1 MPVASSTDFW
11 KLVLDA
17 KLLPKEVCKGL
28 NDQFKQQAGG
38 KSDAK
43 SLAQFLVKSKQLTP
57 YQAKAVLA
65 GKADALV
72 IGGYTVLDVRQEG
85 AAQPFLTATH
95 TETGHPVWLH
105 KVPKAISRSEAHL
118 GIVQRMC
125 QMRYT
130 TPHPH
135 LIRCFE
141 LLEQQG
147 RHFLVTEQLGGNLL
161 QESRPE
167 ASAPIPPPDSSRLI
181 RQLTLAVDHLHRQGM
196 VVRDITREHLWLEET
211 GNLKLLHLPLSPLE
225 PIAWKAEEPSS
236 ALQSLANIAAPEL
249 AAADAIPTTH
259 SDLYAI
265 GCHYFDLLTGDM
277 PFTGDIPAQLEKHAK
292 DPVPQPPF
300 VPAAVMQILIYLLA
314 KNPNVRYQ
322 SAGDVAEAIRPF
334 VDPAQLA
341 PPAASVPPTL
351 GAYLQAVSGIVPPSA
366 AAAPPVA
373 PPFPGGEAPPPPF
386 PTAPAPFPEATPPQ
400 PPMPAMP
407 TAGPPPFAEVP
418 MAAQVATVAPPVAVP
433 VAGTPAAGTPVSGMS
448 AAVPVAQAV
457 GQPAAGGT
465 SRASAMAEKIR
476 KRKLQKKITS
486 LVILGV
492 LAVSVLVGGLMA
504 PRLFRTGDDVVQ
516 VDPVP
521 VEEEEV
527 PDEPV
532 EEEPPK
538 NQGPQFVEDDGKTL
552 WAAPGSPGEPLDLTG
567 LPPDTKLILHA
578 RPSQWTRT
586 PQGERALRALGPGFE
601 KVRAELETS
610 LAVQFDSIDELLVGI
625 GPTTPASF
633 PCLVVRLSASTDFP
647 SRWGNPEAEGSESL
661 PLYSVKGWKAAPLPG
676 SPNQGFIAGSPAAMD
691 AMATS
696 GLGKPNLSRELEQ
709 LRRSSDSS
717 RHLSI
722 LVEPQFLLGSTAQ
735 ALPEGLASAGPAIR
749 QFLGDGLRGGLF
761 SANLSDTLYIEMRLA
776 GSLNQNPETLAQ
788 TMRERL
794 QSSAQRLED
803 EIPNLNP
810 TSYWRRLANRFPMM
824 VRFAYQNARSGS
836 ENNLAVVNA
845 ILPPNA
851 AQNLVAA
858 SELMLA
864 AQSGPVGGP
873 SQMADSPQKKPET
886 FAEKLQSKISI
897 QFPQNSLEFA
907 IRDLGEEADIPM
919 QIVGS
924 DLQMEGITRNQ
935 EIKDF
940 NHQEKPFEEVL
951 VALLMRA
958 NPVTTVTA
966 PTEEDQKLIYV
977 IDPMDGPED
986 EKKVLITTRVAAKAK
1001 GYTIPAVFTP

>member
-28 NDQFKQQAGG
+28 NDQFKQLPGG

-65 GKADALV
+65 GKANSLV
-72 IGGYTVLDVRQEG
+72 IGGYTVLDIRQEG
-85 AAQPFLTATH
+85 VPQPCLSAIH
-95 TETGHPVWLH
+95 TETAHPVWLH
-105 KVPKAISRSEAHL
+105 KIPKAISRSEAHL

-125 QMRYT
+125 QMRCT

-167 ASAPIPPPDSSRLI
+167 GGAPIPPPDSSRLI

-211 GNLKLLHLPLSPLE
+211 GNLKLMHLPLSPLE
-225 PIAWKAEEPSS
+225 PIAWKTSEPSA
-236 ALQSLANIAAPEL
+236 ALQSLASIAAPEL
-249 AAADAIPTTH
+249 ATEGAIPSTH

-277 PFTGDIPAQLEKHAK
+277 PFTGDIPAKLERHAK
-292 DPVPQPPF
+292 EPVPQPPY

-322 SAGDVAEAIRPF
+322 SAGDVAEAIRSF
-334 VDPAQLA
+334 VDPAQMA

-351 GAYLQAVSGIVPPSA
+351 GPYLQAVSGIAPPA
-366 AAAPPVA
+366 AAAVPPQP
-373 PPFPGGEAPPPPF
+373 PPFPGGEAPAPPF
-386 PTAPAPFPEATPPQ
+386 PAAPAPFPEAMPPQ
-400 PPMPAMP
+400 PPMPP
-407 TAGPPPFAEVP
+407 IPSAGPPPFAGAPAAAP
-418 MAAQVATVAPPVAVP
+418 MATVPPPVAMP
-433 VAGTPAAGTPVSGMS
+433 VAGTPIG
-448 AAVPVAQAV
+448 VPMAQAV
-457 GQPAAGGT
+457 AQPSDGGT
-465 SRASAMAEKIR
+465 SRASAMSEKIR
-476 KRKLQKKITS
+476 KRKLQKKITN

-492 LAVSVLVGGLMA
+492 LAVGVLVGGLMA
-504 PRLFRTGDDVVQ
+504 PSLFRPDDEVVQ

-521 VEEEEV
+521 VEQEEEV
-527 PDEPV
+527 PDETV
-532 EEEPPK
+532 EQAPPK
-538 NQGPQFVEDDGKTL
+538 TEGSQLVEDDGKTL
-552 WAAPGSPGEPLDLTG
+552 WAAPSSAGEPLDLTG

-586 PQGERALRALGPGFE
+586 PQGERTLRALGPDFAA
-601 KVRAELETS
+601 VRAELETS
-610 LAVQFDSIDELLVGI
+610 LAVPFDSIDELLIGI
-625 GPTTPASF
+625 GPSTPASF
-633 PCLVVRLSASTDFP
+633 PCVVVRVSVSTDFP
-647 SRWGNPEAEGSESL
+647 NRWGNPEAEGPESL
-661 PLYSVKGWKAAPLPG
+661 PLYSVNGWKATPLPG
-676 SPNQGFIAGSPAAMD
+676 SPNQGFIAGSPTAMD

-709 LRRSSDSS
+709 LRRSSDDS

-722 LVEPQFLLGSTAQ
+722 LIDPQYLLGSTSQ
-735 ALPEGLASAGPAIR
+735 ALPTRLVSAGPAIR

-761 SANLSDTLYIEMRLA
+761 SANLGDSLYIEMRLA

-794 QSSAQRLED
+794 QSGAQRLED

-836 ENNLAVVNA
+836 ENNLAVVNV

-864 AQSGPVGGP
+864 AQSGPTGGGA
-873 SQMADSPQKKPET
+873 QMADSPQKKPET
-886 FAEKLQSKISI
+886 IAGKLQSKISI

-907 IRDLGEEADIPM
+907 IRDLGEEADVSM
-919 QIVGS
+919 QIIGG

-940 NHQEKPFEEVL
+940 DQQDKPFEEVL

-977 IDPMDGPED
+977 IDPLDGPED

-1001 GYTIPAVFTP
+1001 GYTIPAVFTQ